1 MEKHFVIKV
10 SGRVQGV
17 FYRASTAEV
26 AEQLGLRGF
35 VRNEPNGAV
44 YIEVE
49 GDEEQLDQFVT
60 WCEQGPR
67 LAKVDTVDIEEAPL
81 VGFKTFEVRR

>member
-81 VGFKTFEVRR
+81 VGFKNFEVRR